1 MSHKTVLSVVAAIG
15 LFSSA
20 TALAGFAEEAFS
32 AELQQCAAYYQI
44 SSEAIA
50 AMNAPQMAAVGDRL
64 KQSAKDAEALAAQ
77 YSSAQDAEKGVAAAR
92 AEMLETMGN
101 SKSLGGLMSQ
111 YKDSCKTILAE
122 PQKRLDYW
130 IMANM

>member
-1 MSHKTVLSVVAAIG
+1 MSHKTALSVFAAIG

-20 TALAGFAEEAFS
+20 TALAGSAEEAFS

-64 KQSAKDAEALAAQ
+64 KQSAKDAELWPPSTVRRRMPRRAWLRPVP
-77 YSSAQDAEKGVAAAR
+77 KCWKPWVTAR
-92 AEMLETMGN
+92 V
-101 SKSLGGLMSQ
+101 
-111 YKDSCKTILAE
+111 
-122 PQKRLDYW
+122 W
-130 IMANM
+130 VV

>member
-1 MSHKTVLSVVAAIG
+1 MPHKTALSVFATIG

-20 TALAGFAEEAFS
+20 TALAGSAEEAFS

-111 YKDSCKTILAE
+111 DKDSCKTILAE